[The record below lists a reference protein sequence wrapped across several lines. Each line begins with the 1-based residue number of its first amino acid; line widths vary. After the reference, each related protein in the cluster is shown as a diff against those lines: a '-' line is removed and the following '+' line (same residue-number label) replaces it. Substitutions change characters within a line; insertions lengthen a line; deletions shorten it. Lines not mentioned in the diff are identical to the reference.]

1 MICCLKVPLR
11 LGRDLVHLKMQDH
24 YVEVVTTA
32 GQCMVLRRFADALTC
47 LPAALGNQVHRS
59 HWVAWGH
66 VNNSFIRA
74 GRQFLLL
81 DNGVEVPVSR
91 RFKKVVRERFG

>member
-1 MICCLKVPLR
+1 
-11 LGRDLVHLKMQDH
+11 
-24 YVEVVTTA
+24 
-32 GQCMVLRRFADALTC
+32 MVLMRFADALTC
-47 LPAALGNQVHRS
+47 LPVALGNQVHRS

-66 VNNSFIRA
+66 VNKSFIRA